1 VYCPTPMDAI
11 DPLESPISGL
21 LAWSMAV
28 LTTSNRLLT
37 GSQTR
42 IDRSADALLLM
53 LSLRN
58 LVRAAEWGANTAR
71 GAGQEAARRQAV
83 AEFRQQLPNVV
94 DARDV
99 LEHFDDYATGRGRLQ
114 QRAVQQGQDAAKY
127 SFAVAV
133 DGNAV
138 VIAVGAYRFDVRSI
152 RDACREL
159 AIVILSMEE
168 QFDTGE
174 TPAALA

>member
-1 VYCPTPMDAI
+1 M
-11 DPLESPISGL
+11 
-21 LAWSMAV
+21 
-28 LTTSNRLLT
+28 TTSNRLLA
-37 GSQTR
+37 GEQTR

-58 LVRAAEWGANTAR
+58 LVRAADWGANTAR
-71 GAGQEAARRQAV
+71 GSAQEAARRQAV
-83 AEFRQQLPNVV
+83 AEFQQQLPNVV

-114 QRAVQQGQDAAKY
+114 QRAVREGQDAPTY

-133 DGNAV
+133 DDHDV
-138 VIAVGAYRFDVRSI
+138 VIAVGPYRFDVRSI

-159 AIVILSMEE
+159 TITILSLEE
-168 QFDTGE
+168 QLDTGE